1 MLNRLPC
8 LQLPAQKVLLLLL
21 RFLLLGEALFL
32 GLIIP
37 KAKHK
42 HYQEDTRPLV
52 PGAAGI
58 EKHPVEG
65 VTEVAQVPLA
75 TAL

>member
-8 LQLPAQKVLLLLL
+8 LQLLAQN
-21 RFLLLGEALFL
+21 FLLFCFLFLGEALSL

-37 KAKHK
+37 KAKHQ
-42 HYQEDTRPLV
+42 HYQEDTRSLV

-58 EKHPVEG
+58 EKHPLEG
-65 VTEVAQVPLA
+65 VTEVAQVLLA